1 MENRGGLD
9 RYRLLAAFLVI
20 AIHTSPLLSLNE
32 NADFFL
38 TRIFA
43 RMAVPLFLMITGYYV
58 VAKFWEEEREPSESL
73 HILVGFL
80 KKIALLYGISIVLYL
95 PVGLYAGRYRDITL
109 AGIFRML
116 IFDGTFYHLWY
127 FPACMLGM
135 VILWICSR
143 CSRKG
148 KTESKRT
155 VGKTNQV
162 LHAPEKKE
170 AAGFQRIML
179 LTVILYAFGLLGDSY
194 YGLTE
199 QIPALKN
206 LYDGMFQVFSYTRN
220 GIFLAP
226 LFLMLGVWIARVEAR
241 ITAQDMG
248 KHLYETQLHP
258 VYIWNR
264 RRAGT
269 GLLISLALMTVE
281 GFILHKV
288 QWQRHDSMYVMLPFV
303 MLFLYIW
310 ICAKP
315 QQPSPQLRKL
325 STWIYILHPAVIVVV
340 HALPGGM
347 GKLAVGNSLVNY
359 MLVAVGTMILSM
371 IGMLLRKKMRNIQKK
386 E

>member
-1 MENRGGLD
+1 MENRVGLD
-9 RYRLLAAFLVI
+9 CYRLLAAFLVI

-58 VAKFWEEEREPSESL
+58 AVKFWEEEREPSGSL
-73 HILVGFL
+73 HILVRFL
-80 KKIALLYGISIVLYL
+80 KKIALLYGISIMLYL
-95 PVGLYAGRYRDITL
+95 PVGLYAGRYKEITV

-143 CSRKG
+143 CSRRWME
-148 KTESKRT
+148 ESKRT
-155 VGKTNQV
+155 LGEDKQE
-162 LHAPEKKE
+162 LSDPEKKE
-170 AAGFQRIML
+170 MIGFQRTML

-199 QIPALKN
+199 QIPVLKK
-206 LYDGMFQVFSYTRN
+206 LYDGIFHVFSYTRN

-226 LFLMLGVWIARVEAR
+226 LFLMLGVWIAQVEAR
-241 ITAQDMG
+241 ITAQEMG
-248 KHLYETQLHP
+248 RHLYEIQLHP

-347 GKLAVGNSLVNY
+347 GKLAVGNSLINY
-359 MLVAVGTMILSM
+359 VLVAVGTTILSAA
-371 IGMLLRKKMRNIQKK
+371 GMLLWKKMRNIQKK

>member
-20 AIHTSPLLSLNE
+20 AIHTSPLRSLNE

-58 VAKFWEEEREPSESL
+58 AAKFWEEEGEPSESL
-73 HILVGFL
+73 RILLNFL

-95 PVGLYAGRYRDITL
+95 SVGLYAGRYKDITV

-148 KTESKRT
+148 IAEPKWTAGEEKQELSD
-155 VGKTNQV
+155 
-162 LHAPEKKE
+162 PEKKE
-170 AAGFQRIML
+170 AVGFQRTML
-179 LTVILYAFGLLGDSY
+179 LTVILYIFGLLGDSY
-194 YGLTE
+194 YGLTQ
-199 QIPALKN
+199 QIPVLKH
-206 LYDGMFQVFSYTRN
+206 LYDGMFRIFSYTRN

-226 LFLMLGVWIARVEAR
+226 LFLMLGVWIARVEGR
-241 ITAQDMG
+241 ITVQEMG

-264 RRAGT
+264 RRAGI
-269 GLLISLALMTVE
+269 GLLLSLALMTVE
-281 GFILHKV
+281 GFVLHGV

-315 QQPSPQLRKL
+315 QSPSLQMRKL

-347 GKLAVGNSLVNY
+347 GKLAAGNSLVNY
-359 MLVAVGTMILSM
+359 VLVAAGTTILSTA
-371 IGMLLRKKMRNIQKK
+371 GMLLWKNMRNIQKK

>member
-58 VAKFWEEEREPSESL
+58 AAKFWEEEREPSESL
-73 HILVGFL
+73 RILVGFL
-80 KKIALLYGISIVLYL
+80 KKFALLYGISIVLYL
-95 PVGLYAGRYRDITL
+95 PVGLYAGRYKDITV

-135 VILWICSR
+135 GLLWICSR
-143 CSRKG
+143 CSRRWMA
-148 KTESKRT
+148 ESKRIA
-155 VGKTNQV
+155 GKTNPV
-162 LHAPEKKE
+162 LSDSEKNE
-170 AAGFQRIML
+170 SVGFQRTML
-179 LTVILYAFGLLGDSY
+179 LTVILYAFGMLGDSY

-206 LYDGMFQVFSYTRN
+206 LYDGMFQIFSYTRN

-241 ITAQDMG
+241 ITAQEMG

-315 QQPSPQLRKL
+315 QQPSSQLRKL

-340 HALPGGM
+340 HALPGSM
-347 GKLAVGNSLVNY
+347 GKLAAGNSLINY
-359 MLVAVGTMILSM
+359 VLVAVGTTILS
-371 IGMLLRKKMRNIQKK
+371 IVGMLLWKKMRNIQKK